1 MLRKEK
7 SSPRSKTKRRN
18 MSCDRVL
25 TKVISI
31 NNILDLRSLLYTTG
45 ELHRD
50 DIIEEVE
57 LPGQKDLVK
66 ITLKIRREQ
75 EVFVKEHG

>member
-1 MLRKEK
+1 M
-7 SSPRSKTKRRN
+7 
-18 MSCDRVL
+18 
-25 TKVISI
+25 ISI